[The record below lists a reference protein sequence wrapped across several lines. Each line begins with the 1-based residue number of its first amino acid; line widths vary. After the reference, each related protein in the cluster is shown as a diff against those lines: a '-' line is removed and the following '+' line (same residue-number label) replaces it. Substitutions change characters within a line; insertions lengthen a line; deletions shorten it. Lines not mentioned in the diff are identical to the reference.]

1 MLSIIKKSWRDFFS
15 FKMLA
20 LNFLPII
27 ISLFLW
33 GSILFYFSNEIF
45 SYLAHFLPTSWQ
57 NFYENHG
64 IFARVANI
72 FITLFLYTLLVF
84 FILLLTL
91 ISNVFISI
99 FYAPLVIIHLHKKY
113 YDKISLDS
121 FGGFITSIKHFGKS
135 FLWLIFFVIIFV
147 PLYFI
152 PFVGFLAII
161 VPHFFFFKNMM
172 FFDLGSYIFTQTQYQ
187 ACLRHYKGKNFQITL
202 IAYAFSFIPIFNLF
216 ATLLQTIIL
225 SRYLLE
231 IKNTQHIFSDK
242 PA

>member
-33 GSILFYFSNEIF
+33 GSILLYFSNEIF
-45 SYLAHFLPTSWQ
+45 GYLAHFLPTSWQ
-57 NFYENHG
+57 NLYESQG
-64 IFARVANI
+64 IFAHVVNL
-72 FITLFLYTLLVF
+72 FITLFLYILLIF

-99 FYAPLVIIHLHKKY
+99 FYAPFVITHLHKKY

-121 FGGFITSIKHFGKS
+121 FGGFGASMKHFSKS
-135 FLWLIFFVIIFV
+135 FLWLILFIIIFT

-152 PFVGFLAII
+152 PFIGFLAII

-172 FFDLGSYIFTQTQYQ
+172 FFDLGSYIFTQAEYQ
-187 ACLRHYKGKNFQITL
+187 ACLRHHKGKNFQITL
-202 IAYAFSFIPIFNLF
+202 IAYIFSFIPIFNLF

-225 SRYLLE
+225 SRHLLE
-231 IKNTQHIFSDK
+231 IKNAQHIFSDK